1 MNCYEKILFVFTND
15 VFLCLA
21 ELAANAERIQ
31 SVLSMGQNLIERK
44 KCAGSED
51 AVHQRIESISEQWEV
66 LSQKTTE
73 KSMRLKEANRQR
85 TFIAAV
91 KVIAYKHFNFTNFFP
106 RFYFQSFHFT
116 NFLYCQFRIWIFG
129 LEKSSPC

>member
-1 MNCYEKILFVFTND
+1 MNFYEKILFVFTND

-106 RFYFQSFHFT
+106 RFYLQSFHFT

>member
-1 MNCYEKILFVFTND
+1 MNFYEKILFVFTND

-106 RFYFQSFHFT
+106 RFYCQSFHFT